1 MVNIGKAGLL
11 VPELHASCCN
21 HSLVFFLFAY
31 YHINFQFSL
40 TVVVQSINLFIYAN
54 YFFLAISAK
63 NNSNIVMVTMLCGV
77 LLLFL
82 LLLQVLFVRRS
93 LKSVSHRH
101 ACRQHLDLLMKA
113 VDML

>member
-21 HSLVFFLFAY
+21 CSLVFFQFTY

-40 TVVVQSINLFIYAN
+40 TVMQSINLFIYAN
-54 YFFLAISAK
+54 YFFQAISAK
-63 NNSNIVMVTMLCGV
+63 NNSNSVMVSMLCGA
-77 LLLFL
+77 LILFL
-82 LLLQVLFVRRS
+82 LLLQVFFFRRS
-93 LKSVSHRH
+93 LKSVSHWM
-101 ACRQHLDLLMKA
+101 LSMPVVDLLMKA